1 MPLLSNEKSKK
12 KSNMSPSLIEFLEHI
27 QKELDFLL
35 RNSQRFDYETFV
47 NDDFVSRAFL
57 RSLEIIGEAAKKV
70 PDEIRYKY
78 PEVEWRGLAGLR
90 DILIHQYFN
99 VDYKLVWDAIQEEI
113 PTAKE
118 WIDFIIEQ
126 ERNT

>member
-1 MPLLSNEKSKK
+1 
-12 KSNMSPSLIEFLEHI
+12 MSPSLIEYLEHI

-35 RNSQRFDYETFV
+35 KNSRQIDYDIFI
-47 NDDFVSRAFL
+47 NDDFISRAFL
-57 RSLEIIGEAAKKV
+57 RSLEIVGEAAKKV

-78 PEVEWRGLAGLR
+78 PEVEWRSLAGLR
-90 DILIHQYFN
+90 DVLIHQYFR
-99 VDYKLVWDAIQEEI
+99 VDYTLVWDAIQEEV

-126 ERNT
+126 EKDTL